1 VHRIVN
7 VSEESMYSIPFFY
20 HGNLSSRLALLDG
33 GGSGGEETVEEHIKG
48 RSVETPGS
56 SGPKSR
62 Y

>member
-56 SGPKSR
+56 
-62 Y
+62 